1 MPQVLGY
8 PRNRRPS
15 ASRAAVHLEE
25 NRILLRRVEIGRL
38 HDIAIQDDAVDR
50 HLPNS
55 ALPRFRVASFAFSF
69 SLVTTVRTDA
79 WVGRRTRSIVGGVV
93 RFEYVCH
100 AWMASGDMLYTFTPA
115 SDAGVTCSAFPFP
128 SRRVR
133 SRSRNLPKA
142 CEYLELAGERAA
154 SLNAIPQAVDLWQRA
169 QKLAAQAGDAAT
181 EQRLL
186 DRLQQVG

>member
-1 MPQVLGY
+1 
-8 PRNRRPS
+8 
-15 ASRAAVHLEE
+15 
-25 NRILLRRVEIGRL
+25 
-38 HDIAIQDDAVDR
+38 
-50 HLPNS
+50 
-55 ALPRFRVASFAFSF
+55 
-69 SLVTTVRTDA
+69 
-79 WVGRRTRSIVGGVV
+79 
-93 RFEYVCH
+93 
-100 AWMASGDMLYTFTPA
+100 
-115 SDAGVTCSAFPFP
+115 
-128 SRRVR
+128 VR